1 MEEHGIYEQI
11 AQRTGGSVYI
21 GVIGP
26 VRTGKSTFVRRLME
40 QLVLP
45 NIEDPYR
52 RERAQDELPQ
62 AASGRTIM
70 TAEPKFVP
78 EQAVEIR
85 PDGKTSLSV
94 RLIDTVGYLVPGAA
108 GTEEDGA
115 PRMVTTPWFPEELPL
130 AEAAERGTKKV
141 MDDHSTIG
149 ILITTDGTVT
159 DLPREAY
166 VEAERRAIGDMQ
178 ATGKPF
184 LVLVN
189 SAEPQSEAA
198 QALCRMLRETYQVS
212 CLAVNCLTMESAE
225 IQRILNGL
233 LCEFPMQELQFYL
246 PGWLRALDCAHPC
259 KAKLFAAMR
268 ACAEKIGRLREA
280 EPALEALR
288 GLETVESL
296 TVRSVDPGS
305 GTVSCE
311 LQCPEALFY
320 RVLSEQSGVAL
331 TDSAGLMR
339 TLTELAAARR
349 EYDKVASALAQ
360 VRATG
365 YGVVMPEPEELHLEQ
380 PEIIR
385 KNGAY
390 AVRLRASAPSIQM
403 LRADVETEL
412 SPIVGGEQESEQLIA
427 YLLSEYEEHTEKLW
441 ESNIFGKSLYELV
454 NEGLT
459 GKLTRIPDEVRAKLR
474 RTLCRM
480 INENTGG
487 MICILL

>member
-11 AQRTGGSVYI
+11 ARRTGGSVYI
-21 GVIGP
+21 GVVGP

-45 NIEDPYR
+45 NIDDPYR

-94 RLIDTVGYLVPGAA
+94 RLIDTVGYPVPGAA

-149 ILITTDGTVT
+149 VLVTTDGTVT
-159 DLPREAY
+159 ELPREAY
-166 VEAERRAIGDMQ
+166 AEAERRAITDMQ

-189 SAEPQSEAA
+189 SAAPQAEAA
-198 QALCRMLRETYQVS
+198 QELCRMLRETWQVS
-212 CLAVNCLTMESAE
+212 CMAVNCLTMEGGE
-225 IQRILNGL
+225 IQRILSGL
-233 LCEFPMQELQFYL
+233 LCEFPMQELQFWL
-246 PGWLRALDCAHPC
+246 PGWLRALEAGHPR
-259 KAKLFAAMR
+259 KAELFAAMR
-268 ACAEKIGRLREA
+268 VCAAKITRLSEAESALAALRE
-280 EPALEALR
+280 LD
-288 GLETVESL
+288 TVETL
-296 TVRSVDPGS
+296 TVRGIDPGN
-305 GTVSCE
+305 GTVRCE

-320 RVLSEQSGVAL
+320 QVLSEQSGVELA
-331 TDSAGLMR
+331 DSAALMR
-339 TLTELAAARR
+339 TLTELAAAQK
-349 EYDKVASALAQ
+349 EYAKAAAALAQ

-365 YGVVMPEPEELHLEQ
+365 YGVMMPEPEELHLEQ

-390 AVRLRASAPSIQM
+390 AVRLRASAPSIHM

-412 SPIVGGEQESEQLIA
+412 SPMVGGEQESEELIR

-441 ESNIFGKSLYELV
+441 ESNLFGKSLYELV
-454 NEGLT
+454 SEGLT
-459 GKLTRIPDEVRAKLR
+459 GKLTRMPEDVRVKLR
-474 RTLCRM
+474 HTLCRI